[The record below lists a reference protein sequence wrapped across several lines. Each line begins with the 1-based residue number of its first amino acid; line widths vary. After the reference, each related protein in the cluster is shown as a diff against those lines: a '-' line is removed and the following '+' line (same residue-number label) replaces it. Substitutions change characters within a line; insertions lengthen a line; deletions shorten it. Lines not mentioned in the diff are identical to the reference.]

1 MKRNNSRIA
10 VTRRLFMILFCCMM
24 KIYTTIGFS
33 LTSRVVGVGVSSG
46 IYKLRIFALCLGGW
60 KRILKEENQFRIFFP
75 FLCLEKHNKR

>member
-10 VTRRLFMILFCCMM
+10 DTRRLFMILFCCMM

-46 IYKLRIFALCLGGW
+46 IYKAEDIYTLFGRM
-60 KRILKEENQFRIFFP
+60 
-75 FLCLEKHNKR
+75 EKNFKGRESI